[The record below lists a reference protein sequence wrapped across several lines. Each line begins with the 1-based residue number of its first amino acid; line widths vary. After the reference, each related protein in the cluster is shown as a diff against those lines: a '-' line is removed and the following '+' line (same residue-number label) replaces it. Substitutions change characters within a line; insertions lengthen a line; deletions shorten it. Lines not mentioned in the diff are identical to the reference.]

1 MKGRMKDLLIFHEH
15 HDFACL
21 HEAVG
26 QARKDEKCYNGPTD
40 TEQENV
46 SNIIKE
52 PASSHVKSRRE
63 DDWREAYIEKELSL
77 KGKVHLLLQSRYKID
92 HCGKS

>member
-26 QARKDEKCYNGPTD
+26 QARKDEKGYNGPTD
-40 TEQENV
+40 TE
-46 SNIIKE
+46 
-52 PASSHVKSRRE
+52 
-63 DDWREAYIEKELSL
+63 
-77 KGKVHLLLQSRYKID
+77 
-92 HCGKS
+92 